1 MKVKYFFIALIIGAL
16 FASCSAAPGASSVD
30 DAEMVVFTSIVPQT
44 YFVERI
50 GGDLVEAFAMVE
62 PGASPA
68 TYEPKPSQMAALEEA
83 ELYFSIGVPFE
94 GAWLEKI
101 ADANEEMEV
110 IDTTEGIEKRVMT
123 EEHSHDEEME
133 GEEHHDEEDE
143 GEENHDDHDH
153 EEGVLDPHVWVSPAL
168 VKIQAQNIFEA
179 LVKIAPEHEETF
191 KSNLDAF
198 LVDIEVLEAEI
209 ESTLEGIA
217 SKKFMVFHPSWG
229 YFADEFGMEQIAIE
243 VGGTEPSAA
252 EMVELIEEAEH
263 ECIKVVFAQP
273 EFSTEDAAT
282 IAEAIEGEVILISP
296 LAYNWLENLQTVADT
311 FAVVLE

>member
-1 MKVKYFFIALIIGAL
+1 MKVKYLFLALIIGAL
-16 FASCSAAPGASSVD
+16 FAACSAAPQASSVD
-30 DAEMVVFTSIVPQT
+30 EAEMVVFTSIVPQT

-50 GGDLVEAFAMVE
+50 GGDLVEAVAMVE

-110 IDTTEGIEKRVMT
+110 IDTTEGIAKRVMT

-133 GEEHHDEEDE
+133 GEEHHDEDHK
-143 GEENHDDHDH
+143 GEENHDDH

-168 VKIQAQNIFEA
+168 VKIQAQNIFDA
-179 LVKIAPEHEETF
+179 LVKIAPEHEKTF
-191 KSNLDAF
+191 KANLDAF

-252 EMVELIEEAEH
+252 ELAELIEEAEH
-263 ECIKVVFAQP
+263 EGIKVVFAQP

-311 FAVVLE
+311 FAEVLE